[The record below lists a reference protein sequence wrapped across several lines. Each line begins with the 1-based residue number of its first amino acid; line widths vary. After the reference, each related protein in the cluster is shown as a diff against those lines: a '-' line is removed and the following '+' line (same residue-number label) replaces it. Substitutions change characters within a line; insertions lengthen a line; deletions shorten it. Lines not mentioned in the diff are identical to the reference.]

1 MGMERID
8 GVLEAAVANSVFPGV
23 TAVVGDRDGGLY
35 EGAFGRLS
43 VDGEAPARPDTMI
56 RIASMTKAFVS
67 VAALQLLEQGRLEL
81 QQPVADVLPAFG
93 DLQVLEGFDG
103 DEPRLRRPSSQ
114 ATIRQLLT
122 HTAGLGY
129 WFGNAEVLRYHQ
141 VSGIPEPGACKRSL
155 FEMPLVADPG
165 TRWEYGTNF
174 DWLGQVVEA
183 VSGQDLATYCQEHV
197 FGPLGMADATFRP
210 TDEQRARL
218 MTVHSRTPD
227 GGLVASP
234 FEWPAEPEFWAGGH
248 GAYTTAAEYLRF
260 MRALL
265 RDGEL
270 DGARVL
276 RPETVELAFTD
287 HLDGLPLPTLIRT
300 AVPEVCNDIPSLPF
314 AAGFGLGF
322 HLYLEDLP
330 GLRRAGSGD
339 WAGLCNCYY
348 WIDRGTG
355 VAGALLTQVLP
366 FFDLPILETATAFE
380 QAVYAEVGTPAT
392 A

>member
-1 MGMERID
+1 MGTERID

-67 VAALQLLEQGRLEL
+67 VAALQLLEHGRLEL

-103 DEPRLRRPSSQ
+103 DEPRLRPPASQ

-129 WFGNAEVLRYHQ
+129 WFGNAEVLHYHE
-141 VSGIPEPGACKRSL
+141 VSGIPEPGACKRAL

-165 TRWEYGTNF
+165 PAGSTGRDF

-210 TDEQRARL
+210 TDEQRAR
-218 MTVHSRTPD
+218 MMPVHSRAPD
-227 GGLVASP
+227 GGLVRRRSS
-234 FEWPAEPEFWAGGH
+234 PAEPEFWSGGH
-248 GAYTTAAEYLRF
+248 GAYATAADYLRF

-265 RDGEL
+265 RGGEL
-270 DGARVL
+270 DGERVL
-276 RPETVELAFTD
+276 RAG
-287 HLDGLPLPTLIRT
+287 DGRPRVHRPPRRP
-300 AVPEVCNDIPSLPF
+300 AAARSIPRRCPSCATTSPRCPS
-314 AAGFGLGF
+314 
-322 HLYLEDLP
+322 P
-330 GLRRAGSGD
+330 GLRPGVPP
-339 WAGLCNCYY
+339 LP
-348 WIDRGTG
+348 RGHPG
-355 VAGALLTQVLP
+355 HAP
-366 FFDLPILETATAFE
+366 RR
-380 QAVYAEVGTPAT
+380 
-392 A
+392 

>member
-1 MGMERID
+1 
-8 GVLEAAVANSVFPGV
+8 
-23 TAVVGDRDGGLY
+23 
-35 EGAFGRLS
+35 
-43 VDGEAPARPDTMI
+43 
-56 RIASMTKAFVS
+56 
-67 VAALQLLEQGRLEL
+67 
-81 QQPVADVLPAFG
+81 
-93 DLQVLEGFDG
+93 
-103 DEPRLRRPSSQ
+103 
-114 ATIRQLLT
+114 
-122 HTAGLGY
+122 
-129 WFGNAEVLRYHQ
+129 
-141 VSGIPEPGACKRSL
+141 
-155 FEMPLVADPG
+155 
-165 TRWEYGTNF
+165 
-174 DWLGQVVEA
+174 
-183 VSGQDLATYCQEHV
+183 
-197 FGPLGMADATFRP
+197 
-210 TDEQRARL
+210 
-218 MTVHSRTPD
+218 
-227 GGLVASP
+227 
-234 FEWPAEPEFWAGGH
+234 
-248 GAYTTAAEYLRF
+248 

-287 HLDGLPLPTLIRT
+287 HLDGLPLPTLIHT